1 MQIEHEAA
9 TGVLYLL
16 AVRRTWI
23 PVTDS
28 RKGYHATRVR
38 LALVLRFDVQWSAF
52 QREETANRMRKVYIG
67 VRIQGTRRFFKSVS
81 SVLSTNG
88 MVIKFFSVRTNRCI
102 AFYGFQEF
110 LFGRRDVFFRATVCR
125 ENILDN

>member
-1 MQIEHEAA
+1 MFPSFFYACPLPRICLMQIEHEAA
-9 TGVLYLL
+9 TDVLYLL

-52 QREETANRMRKVYIG
+52 QREETANRMRKVCIYIYRCVCVCVYTG
-67 VRIQGTRRFFKSVS
+67 NETFFLK
-81 SVLSTNG
+81 
-88 MVIKFFSVRTNRCI
+88 
-102 AFYGFQEF
+102 
-110 LFGRRDVFFRATVCR
+110 VFHR
-125 ENILDN
+125 

>member
-1 MQIEHEAA
+1 MFPSFFYVCPLPEICLMQIEHEAA
-9 TGVLYLL
+9 TDVLYLL

-67 VRIQGTRRFFKSVS
+67 VRIQGTRRFF
-81 SVLSTNG
+81 
-88 MVIKFFSVRTNRCI
+88 
-102 AFYGFQEF
+102 
-110 LFGRRDVFFRATVCR
+110 
-125 ENILDN
+125 